1 MKKRREKALVILIIV
16 GLLLTLVACGGNAKT
31 QNDNTPMEINEHET
45 LKEGTMGAL
54 FDQGGINFANIE
66 NLYFG
71 TYKDYDGFNK
81 EDGIPIDVAESGDIA
96 LFVKGNDGYI
106 LSDNLILMNPNS
118 DSLFDILYDDEEHKL
133 QTITFNNVSTAYV
146 INMRGMFN
154 GCENRLFWHRCGS
167 VTPTFPYAA

>member
-96 LFVKGNDGYI
+96 LFHPGLLPDGGLRYPLGI
-106 LSDNLILMNPNS
+106 PFHP
-118 DSLFDILYDDEEHKL
+118 DSPDLPDDGEREGRPHDVL
-133 QTITFNNVSTAYV
+133 Q
-146 INMRGMFN
+146 
-154 GCENRLFWHRCGS
+154 HDD
-167 VTPTFPYAA
+167 P